1 MLIIGSIKLIIP
13 NNIYYYNLRSL
24 SWQKKTKSSDKDLK
38 VEVKAEAEVKKAEP
52 KGMNYDAMSPKQ
64 RREYD
69 LANKK

>member
-1 MLIIGSIKLIIP
+1 MA
-13 NNIYYYNLRSL
+13 
-24 SWQKKTKSSDKDLK
+24 KKAKILDKDLK
-38 VEVKAEAEVKKAEP
+38 VEVKAEAEVKKSEP

>member
-1 MLIIGSIKLIIP
+1 MA
-13 NNIYYYNLRSL
+13 
-24 SWQKKTKSSDKDLK
+24 KKTKSSDKDLK

-69 LANKK
+69 WANKKWLFFLIWEIQKN

>member
-1 MLIIGSIKLIIP
+1 MA
-13 NNIYYYNLRSL
+13 
-24 SWQKKTKSSDKDLK
+24 KKTKSSDKDLK

-64 RREYD
+64 RREHD